1 MTAPDE
7 SGRRESVTLPRDL
20 ADQAAR
26 DLIAAG
32 EAIETLRARVAELEA
47 ERDDDAP
54 RALEAA
60 VAAFAVVGFG
70 VVVLAVLWALG
81 RVLVAIGGVL

>member
-1 MTAPDE
+1 MTAD
-7 SGRRESVTLPRDL
+7 SSRQRVTIARDL
-20 ADQAAR
+20 ADDAGRELIEAGAT
-26 DLIAAG
+26 IAAL
-32 EAIETLRARVAELEA
+32 TARVEELEA
-47 ERDDDAP
+47 ERDGEAP

-81 RVLVAIGGVL
+81 RVLVAIGGAL

>member
-1 MTAPDE
+1 MSADT
-7 SGRRESVTLPRDL
+7 SGQRVTIARDL
-20 ADQAAR
+20 ADDAGRELIEA
-26 DLIAAG
+26 DATIAAL
-32 EAIETLRARVAELEA
+32 TARVEELEA
-47 ERDDDAP
+47 ERDGEAP

-70 VVVLAVLWALG
+70 VIVLAVLWALG